1 MQSRPP
7 ALTPRGA
14 SSLDVFV
21 LYGPAIGVLLL
32 AAAAQALLKALM
44 GRAAVSATY
53 VIRIAGG
60 LVATL
65 ACMSWFVLRVQD
77 YRQLGKLA
85 SPVEPDERFLEDAP
99 RQFYYADG
107 RMVLQASICLAG
119 AFGIFLFGSPIWL
132 DGRVP
137 SDPIPALGLWVAFII
152 VCASAGIRFV
162 SLRLA
167 SQPALEI
174 GRDGLRFLQGY
185 KRPLELAWREIDF
198 IAFNCNRARLH
209 PGVSFP
215 TADIHLNAAALERR
229 RPNAT
234 ASRPYLAV
242 NISWLEGGM
251 GAFLDAVEHFR
262 PAHVHIVDSRRW

>member
-14 SSLDVFV
+14 SSLDVLV

-32 AAAAQALLKALM
+32 AAVAQALLKALM
-44 GRAAVSATY
+44 GGAAVSATY
-53 VIRIAGG
+53 VIGIAGG
-60 LVATL
+60 LLATL
-65 ACMSWFVLRVQD
+65 ACMSWLVLRAED

-85 SPVEPDERFLEDAP
+85 SPAEPDERFLEDAP
-99 RQFYYADG
+99 RQSYYADG

-119 AFGIFLFGSPIWL
+119 ALGIFLFGSPIWL
-132 DGRVP
+132 DGLVP
-137 SDPIPALGLWVAFII
+137 SDPVLAVGLWVAFVV
-152 VCASAGIRFV
+152 VCAGAGIRFV
-162 SLRLA
+162 RLRLA

-185 KRPLELAWREIDF
+185 KQPLELAWREIDF
-198 IAFNCNRARLH
+198 IAFNCNRWRS
-209 PGVSFP
+209 GVSFP
-215 TADIHLNAAALERR
+215 TADIHLDAAALERR

-234 ASRPYLAV
+234 ASRPYRAV
-242 NISWLEGGM
+242 FISWLEGGV

-262 PAHVHIVDSRRW
+262 PANVRIVDRRR